1 MKRDYINMSSE
12 ELFRCVMHDIQTGKL
27 ESNENLQL
35 AIDYASDLEIEIEM
49 LRSKVSY
56 VKEVV
61 SDIFKND

>member
-1 MKRDYINMSSE
+1 MKRDYINMGSK

-49 LRSKVSY
+49 LRGKVSY

-61 SDIFKND
+61 SDILK